1 VRTSGDFDALQSK
14 SELLTMAKTARNPEK
29 RNEELASIALVL
41 FAEHGFFGVS
51 IKQIARKAGINP
63 ALIYYYY
70 KDKEDLFRAA
80 IVHAVSSAHQQYL
93 QMLPEHDDPMD
104 RIHAWLQCNVVAAQ
118 RIRCLV
124 KIMLDYSGSRVRN
137 RGIDLA
143 IREFYELERM
153 ILAANIRRGIREG
166 VFRPTDVERL
176 AALISVHLDGVIV
189 ASSIRAKFDMDAA
202 IGDIKGL
209 LIRYLGAGETAAQR
223 GRPFAGKR
231 KSKVV
236 ERKKETK
243 RA

>member
-1 VRTSGDFDALQSK
+1 
-14 SELLTMAKTARNPEK
+14 
-29 RNEELASIALVL
+29 
-41 FAEHGFFGVS
+41 
-51 IKQIARKAGINP
+51 
-63 ALIYYYY
+63 
-70 KDKEDLFRAA
+70 
-80 IVHAVSSAHQQYL
+80 
-93 QMLPEHDDPMD
+93 
-104 RIHAWLQCNVVAAQ
+104 
-118 RIRCLV
+118 
-124 KIMLDYSGSRVRN
+124 VRN

-153 ILAANIRRGIREG
+153 ILAANIRSGIREG

-209 LIRYLGAGETAAQR
+209 LIRYLGAGEAAAQR

>member
-1 VRTSGDFDALQSK
+1 MT
-14 SELLTMAKTARNPEK
+14 KTARNSEK

-51 IKQIARKAGINP
+51 IKQIARKAGVNP

-93 QMLPEHDDPMD
+93 QMLSEYDDPMG
-104 RIHAWLQCNVVAAQ
+104 RIHAWLRCNVVAAQ

-153 ILAANIRRGIREG
+153 ILAANIRSGIREG

-202 IGDIKGL
+202 ISDIKGL
-209 LIRYLGAGETAAQR
+209 LIRYLGVGETAAQR

-231 KSKVV
+231 KSKAV

>member
-1 VRTSGDFDALQSK
+1 
-14 SELLTMAKTARNPEK
+14 MAKTARNPEK

-80 IVHAVSSAHQQYL
+80 IVHAVSSAHRQYL
-93 QMLPEHDDPMD
+93 QMLSEHDDPMG

-118 RIRCLV
+118 RIRCMV

-153 ILAANIRRGIREG
+153 ILAANIRSGIREG

-176 AALISVHLDGVIV
+176 AALISVHLD
-189 ASSIRAKFDMDAA
+189 
-202 IGDIKGL
+202 
-209 LIRYLGAGETAAQR
+209 
-223 GRPFAGKR
+223 
-231 KSKVV
+231 
-236 ERKKETK
+236 
-243 RA
+243 